1 MKAAREGDIRAKRER
16 EREKVMQMGKT
27 ERLRPLFLQSVST
40 ASL

>member
-1 MKAAREGDIRAKRER
+1 MKVAREGDIRAKR

-27 ERLRPLFLQSVST
+27 ERLQPLFLQSVST